1 MSNPECFVNYLCLL
15 WKTFLEIKV
24 TDKRFGLNWNLSTT
38 VPPDRCS
45 YVHLQALIYLV
56 AWLKELKWQWLW
68 LAWQSSHFQHHS
80 SWVQNQGIS
89 IFCIEHWL
97 CTHKCW
103 VDQSREKEAV
113 NLLVWSQWR
122 SSVGTVWYNILFA
135 KYLRECSLETP
146 SPQMPE
152 AISVRLSGVT
162 DLTII
167 ITKELGRGLIRGDA
181 NLTQNYSKWRNFW
194 R

>member
-1 MSNPECFVNYLCLL
+1 MNISTPIFSKEFWRLGPKMSNPECFVNYLCLL

-56 AWLKELKWQWLW
+56 AWLKELKWQWMW

-80 SWVQNQGIS
+80 SWVQNQEIN

-103 VDQSREKEAV
+103 EDQSREKEAM
-113 NLLVWSQWR
+113 NLLVWSKWR
-122 SSVGTVWYNILFA
+122 PSVGTV
-135 KYLRECSLETP
+135 
-146 SPQMPE
+146 
-152 AISVRLSGVT
+152 
-162 DLTII
+162 
-167 ITKELGRGLIRGDA
+167 
-181 NLTQNYSKWRNFW
+181 
-194 R
+194 